1 MTAVFPHLV
10 SCLVGIPLM
19 ASARHFWVPP
29 HNVPPHNVV
38 MSAVIIYSVYVG
50 VNYGVRT
57 LIFPRKT

>member
-1 MTAVFPHLV
+1 MTAVFPHPV

-19 ASARHFWVPP
+19 ASARHFW
-29 HNVPPHNVV
+29 VPPHNVV

-57 LIFPRKT
+57 LIFPHKT